1 MGDVAYL
8 PGMPTPLHDSLKR
21 SLELPLTWISLRQ
34 SRTNS
39 SVDLRGLGHCLEQ
52 SRERQHALSVQPHLK
67 LDLTWN
73 FISDVSSGN
82 KTLTYKVLFPCKAW
96 QLDSVRATDTRQRI
110 QDVLGKLGGPFMLIL
125 PPKFKTSSRSTGDDF
140 VCTFCSYGLCFPCFL
155 MVTRRE
161 WSQTLD
167 KRREPRFTDFKIL
180 FYFLRL

>member
-1 MGDVAYL
+1 MGFVGDMAYL
-8 PGMPTPLHDSLKR
+8 PGMPPALHDSLKR
-21 SLELPLTWISLRQ
+21 NLELPLTWISLRQ

-52 SRERQHALSVQPHLK
+52 SHERQHTLPVQPHLK

-82 KTLTYKVLFPCKAW
+82 QTLTYKVLFPCKAW
-96 QLDSVRATDTRQRI
+96 QLGFVRATDTRQRI
-110 QDVLGKLGGPFMLIL
+110 QDVLGKLRGPFMPIL
-125 PPKFKTSSRSTGDDF
+125 PPKFKTSNRSTGD
-140 VCTFCSYGLCFPCFL
+140 TFCSYGLCFPCFL
-155 MVTRRE
+155 MVIRRE
-161 WSQTLD
+161 LSQTLD